1 MSIHQLT
8 RSASSSHIRVP
19 VRPRPLLPYGVALLS
34 VVVATLL
41 RLALEAFG
49 VRLPFL
55 TFFLATIISA
65 WLGGVGPGALAL
77 GLSLAANAAL
87 FGASDRTRT
96 AAFLVVCTVIVLLY
110 GSLRAA
116 KGRAERARESELEAR
131 RAAEA
136 ARERASFLADG
147 NVLLTA
153 SLDYDQTLSTV
164 AGLLVPRL
172 ADWCAVDVVEPDGTI
187 RRSAVANRDPALAR
201 ATSVY
206 PPDPDGRHPRT
217 AVIRTGRSQ
226 LFAEVTDEGLVSI
239 AANAEHLRVMRE
251 MGYASAIIVPLVARG
266 RTLGAITCA
275 TMESRLHY
283 TTDDLAL
290 VENLAVRAAL
300 ALDNA
305 RLYRAAEAARA
316 EAEEANRV
324 KDEFLSV
331 VSHELKTPLASTLGW
346 LRVART
352 GKGNQARAFDTM
364 ERSMRAQAKLIEDL
378 LDVSRIVAGRLRLD
392 PRPIELARVVEAAV
406 DTIRPESEA
415 KGVRLD
421 VRVTPPTGPV
431 VGDADRLQQIV
442 WNLVSN
448 AVKFTPPGGRVGV
461 RLHQVGSY
469 AELVVEDTGKGVT
482 KEFLP
487 FMFERF
493 RQADPVTSRD
503 KGGLGLGLAITRHL
517 VGLHGGRITVAS
529 DGPGKGTT
537 FTVVLPVSSLAAT
550 GSS

>member
-1 MSIHQLT
+1 
-8 RSASSSHIRVP
+8 IRVP

-49 VRLPFL
+49 VQLPFL

-172 ADWCAVDVVEPDGTI
+172 ADWCAVDVVEP
-187 RRSAVANRDPALAR
+187 
-201 ATSVY
+201 
-206 PPDPDGRHPRT
+206 
-217 AVIRTGRSQ
+217 
-226 LFAEVTDEGLVSI
+226 
-239 AANAEHLRVMRE
+239 
-251 MGYASAIIVPLVARG
+251 
-266 RTLGAITCA
+266 
-275 TMESRLHY
+275 
-283 TTDDLAL
+283 
-290 VENLAVRAAL
+290 LAVRAAV

-392 PRPIELARVVEAAV
+392 PRPIELARVVQAAV
-406 DTIRPESEA
+406 D
-415 KGVRLD
+415 
-421 VRVTPPTGPV
+421 
-431 VGDADRLQQIV
+431 
-442 WNLVSN
+442 
-448 AVKFTPPGGRVGV
+448 
-461 RLHQVGSY
+461 
-469 AELVVEDTGKGVT
+469 
-482 KEFLP
+482 
-487 FMFERF
+487 
-493 RQADPVTSRD
+493 
-503 KGGLGLGLAITRHL
+503 
-517 VGLHGGRITVAS
+517 
-529 DGPGKGTT
+529 
-537 FTVVLPVSSLAAT
+537 
-550 GSS
+550 